1 LKLIKQCAAI
11 SAVLILSGPALA
23 NQLPGDLLTG
33 QVNAV
38 AGDSS
43 IKVDG
48 KTYRIKSGSPAAQ
61 AVRNVS
67 PGQVVD
73 VQLNGPANS
82 SATEV
87 VNVVV
92 RGAR

>member
-1 LKLIKQCAAI
+1 MKIIKHCAAI
-11 SAVLILSGPALA
+11 GVVLILSGPVMA
-23 NQLPGDLLTG
+23 NQLPGDLVTG

-48 KTYRIKSGSPAAQ
+48 KTYRIKAGSPAAQ
-61 AVRNVS
+61 AVHTVS

-82 SATEV
+82 SATEA